1 MRLGPCL
8 AVTFLA
14 FSCVAANADSSLTG
28 TDNGDSQLTGSA
40 DLTTNAPVGDSYLIT
55 GITGTG
61 GYGLGVT
68 GLIPVGQFNNGVG
81 QTPATNDNLLFP
93 DSTTALV
100 DANGFAFTDTEGDTD
115 FKVDIFSTGS
125 DAYSAYLLDN
135 DGFSETIPVTLDVT
149 LVQND
154 PVFSIAFTGIPAAA
168 ATPEPSS
175 LALLGTGFLGL
186 AGLVRRRWRC

>member
-8 AVTFLA
+8 AITFLA
-14 FSCVAANADSSLTG
+14 FTCVAANADSSVSGTG
-28 TDNGDSQLTGSA
+28 NGQFYGSA
-40 DLTTNAPVGDSYLIT
+40 DLTTNPPAADGSYLIT

-68 GLIPVGQFNNGVG
+68 GLIPVGQFNNGVSP
-81 QTPATNDNLLFP
+81 TPATNDNLLFP
-93 DSTTALV
+93 NNTNQLV
-100 DANGFAFTDTEGDTD
+100 DSNGFAFTDTEGDTD
-115 FKVDIFSTGS
+115 FQVDIYASGS
-125 DAYSAYLLDN
+125 DSYSAYLLDN
-135 DGFSETIPVTLDVT
+135 DGFSETIPVTLDVS

-154 PVFSIAFTGIPAAA
+154 PVFSIAFQAVPPTS